1 MSNTPIAYMY
11 DQAGYYSGSCY
22 VNQDKQGKWAIP
34 ADTTLEVPT
43 FKGGYWSKFNGK
55 KWELEKIPASCA
67 ECIEQE
73 FTCISNSPDRHN
85 QEKKA
90 VIESLVNADSE
101 HYKTVV
107 NDSFVMSVEEI
118 PEPTPEEQ
126 QQKEDEEKQQTL
138 DRAIDALIKEMAKA
152 DLIGDEAWKAE
163 LREQYKALMETEDE
177 E

>member
-1 MSNTPIAYMY
+1 MANTKTVYRF
-11 DQAGYYSGSCY
+11 DSAGYYIGTSLAQYINDELLLPSDCTETKP
-22 VNQDKQGKWAIP
+22 NLKND
-34 ADTTLEVPT
+34 
-43 FKGGYWSKFNGK
+43 YWSKWNGS
-55 KWELEKIPASCA
+55 KWTNEKIPTSCT

-73 FTCISNSPDRHN
+73 FTCISNSPDRHE

-90 VIESLVNADSE
+90 VMESLVNADSE

-118 PEPTPEEQ
+118 PEPTEEEK

-138 DRAIDALIKEMAKA
+138 DRAIDELIKEMAQA
-152 DLIGDEAWKAE
+152 DLMGDEDWKAE
-163 LREQYKALMETEDE
+163 LRDQYQALINGDE

>member
-1 MSNTPIAYMY
+1 MSTTHIAYMY
-11 DQAGYYSGSCY
+11 DHEGYYSGSCY

-55 KWELEKIPASCA
+55 KWELEKIPVSCA

-73 FTCISNSPDRHN
+73 FTCISNSPDRHE

-101 HYKTVV
+101 NYKTVV

-118 PEPTPEEQ
+118 PEPTEEEK
-126 QQKEDEEKQQTL
+126 QQKEDEEKDQALEQAIDELGKEMLKAQMCENKEWIAEIKAQYQTL
-138 DRAIDALIKEMAKA
+138 MN
-152 DLIGDEAWKAE
+152 G
-163 LREQYKALMETEDE
+163 E
-177 E
+177 EE

>member
-1 MSNTPIAYMY
+1 MSNTHIAYMY
-11 DQAGYYSGSCY
+11 DHAGYYSGSCY
-22 VNQDKQGKWAIP
+22 VNQDKQDKWAIP

-43 FKGGYWSKFNGK
+43 FKGGFWSKFNGK
-55 KWELEKIPASCA
+55 KWELEKIPTSCA

-73 FTCISNSPDRHN
+73 FTCISNSPNRHE

-101 HYKTVV
+101 NYKTVV

-118 PEPTPEEQ
+118 PEPTEEEK
-126 QQKEDEEKQQTL
+126 QQKEDEEKDQALEQAIEELGKEMLKAQMCENKEWIAEIKAQYQTL
-138 DRAIDALIKEMAKA
+138 MN
-152 DLIGDEAWKAE
+152 G
-163 LREQYKALMETEDE
+163 E

>member
-1 MSNTPIAYMY
+1 MSNTHIAYMY
-11 DQAGYYSGSCY
+11 DHEGYYSGSCY

-34 ADTTLEVPT
+34 ADTTLEVPI
-43 FKGGYWSKFNGK
+43 FKGGFWSKFNGK
-55 KWELEKIPASCA
+55 KWELEKIPTSCA

-73 FTCISNSPDRHN
+73 FTCISNSPDRHE

-101 HYKTVV
+101 NYKTVV

-118 PEPTPEEQ
+118 PEPTEEEK

-138 DRAIDALIKEMAKA
+138 DRAIDELIKEMAQA
-152 DLIGDEAWKAE
+152 DLMGDEDWKTE
-163 LREQYKALMETEDE
+163 LREQYQALMNGE
-177 E
+177 EE

>member
-1 MSNTPIAYMY
+1 MSNTQTVYRY
-11 DQAGYYSGSCY
+11 DAKGYYIGTSLAQFLNNELLLPSDCT
-22 VNQDKQGKWAIP
+22 KEK
-34 ADTTLEVPT
+34 PT
-43 FKGGYWSKFNGK
+43 FKGVYWSKFNGK

-90 VIESLVNADSE
+90 VMESLVNADSE

-107 NDSFVMSVEEI
+107 NDSFVMSIEEI
-118 PEPTPEEQ
+118 PEPTEEEK

-138 DRAIDALIKEMAKA
+138 DRAIDELIKEMAQA
-152 DLIGDEAWKAE
+152 DLMGDEDWKAE
-163 LREQYKALMETEDE
+163 LRDQYQALINGDE

>member
-1 MSNTPIAYMY
+1 MSTTHIAYMY

-107 NDSFVMSVEEI
+107 SDSFVMSVEEI
-118 PEPTPEEQ
+118 PEPTEEEK
-126 QQKEDEEKQQTL
+126 QQKEDEEKDQALEQAIDELGKEMLKAQMCENKEWIAEIKAQYQTL
-138 DRAIDALIKEMAKA
+138 MN
-152 DLIGDEAWKAE
+152 GDEE
-163 LREQYKALMETEDE
+163 
-177 E
+177 

>member
-1 MSNTPIAYMY
+1 MSNTHIAYMY

-55 KWELEKIPASCA
+55 KWELEKIPVSCA

-73 FTCISNSPDRHN
+73 FTCISNSPDRHE

-101 HYKTVV
+101 NYKTVV

-118 PEPTPEEQ
+118 PEPTEEEK
-126 QQKEDEEKQQTL
+126 QQKEDEKKDQALEQAIDELGKEMLKAQMCENKEWIAEIKAQYQTL
-138 DRAIDALIKEMAKA
+138 MN
-152 DLIGDEAWKAE
+152 G
-163 LREQYKALMETEDE
+163 E
-177 E
+177 EE

>member
-1 MSNTPIAYMY
+1 MSNTQTVYRY
-11 DQAGYYSGSCY
+11 DAKGYYIGTSLAQLLNNELLLPSDCT
-22 VNQDKQGKWAIP
+22 KEK
-34 ADTTLEVPT
+34 PT
-43 FKGGYWSKFNGK
+43 VMDGYWSKWDGS
-55 KWELEKIPASCA
+55 KWTNEKIPTSCA

-73 FTCISNSPDRHN
+73 FTCISNSPNRHN

-118 PEPTPEEQ
+118 PEPTEEEK

-138 DRAIDALIKEMAKA
+138 NRAIDELIKEMSQA
-152 DLIGDEAWKAE
+152 DLMGDEDWKAE
-163 LREQYKALMETEDE
+163 LREQYQALINGE
-177 E
+177 EE

>member
-1 MSNTPIAYMY
+1 MSNTQTVYRY
-11 DQAGYYSGSCY
+11 DAKGYYIGTSLAQFLNNELLLPSDCT
-22 VNQDKQGKWAIP
+22 KEK
-34 ADTTLEVPT
+34 PT

-118 PEPTPEEQ
+118 PEPTEEEK

-138 DRAIDALIKEMAKA
+138 DRAIDELIKEMAQA
-152 DLIGDEAWKAE
+152 DLMGDEDWKAE
-163 LREQYKALMETEDE
+163 LRDQYQALINGDE

>member
-1 MSNTPIAYMY
+1 MSNTQTVYRY
-11 DQAGYYSGSCY
+11 DAKGYYIGTSLAQFLNNELLLPSDCT
-22 VNQDKQGKWAIP
+22 KEK
-34 ADTTLEVPT
+34 PT

-73 FTCISNSPDRHN
+73 FTCISNSPDRHE

-101 HYKTVV
+101 NYKTVV
-107 NDSFVMSVEEI
+107 SDDFVMLIEEI
-118 PEPTPEEQ
+118 PEPTEEEK

-138 DRAIDALIKEMAKA
+138 DRANDELIKEMAQA
-152 DLIGDEAWKAE
+152 DLMGDEDWKAE
-163 LREQYKALMETEDE
+163 LRDQYQALINGDE

>member
-1 MSNTPIAYMY
+1 MSNTHIAYMY
-11 DQAGYYSGSCY
+11 DHEGYYSGSCY

-34 ADTTLEVPT
+34 ADTTLEVPI
-43 FKGGYWSKFNGK
+43 FKGGFWSKFNGK
-55 KWELEKIPASCA
+55 KWELEKIPVSCA

-73 FTCISNSPDRHN
+73 FTCISNSPDRHE

-101 HYKTVV
+101 NYKTVV

-118 PEPTPEEQ
+118 PEPTEEEK
-126 QQKEDEEKQQTL
+126 QQKEDEEKDQALEQAIDELGKEMLKAQMCENKEWIAEIKAQYQTL
-138 DRAIDALIKEMAKA
+138 MN
-152 DLIGDEAWKAE
+152 G
-163 LREQYKALMETEDE
+163 E

>member
-1 MSNTPIAYMY
+1 MSNTHIAYMY
-11 DQAGYYSGSCY
+11 DQAGYYLGSCY

-43 FKGGYWSKFNGK
+43 FKGGFWSKFNGK
-55 KWELEKIPASCA
+55 KWELEKIPTSCA

-73 FTCISNSPDRHN
+73 FTCISNSPDRHE

-101 HYKTVV
+101 NYKTVV

-118 PEPTPEEQ
+118 PEPTE
-126 QQKEDEEKQQTL
+126 EEKQQTL
-138 DRAIDALIKEMAKA
+138 DRAIDELIKEMAQA
-152 DLIGDEAWKAE
+152 DLMGDEDWKAE
-163 LREQYKALMETEDE
+163 LRDQYQALINGDE

>member
-1 MSNTPIAYMY
+1 MSNTHIAYMY
-11 DQAGYYSGSCY
+11 DYKGYYSGSCY

-43 FKGGYWSKFNGK
+43 FKGGFWSKFNGK

-73 FTCISNSPDRHN
+73 FTCISNSPDRHE

-90 VIESLVNADSE
+90 VMESLVNADSE
-101 HYKTVV
+101 NYKTVV

-118 PEPTPEEQ
+118 PEPTEEEK
-126 QQKEDEEKQQTL
+126 QQKEDEEKDQALEQAIDELGKEMLKAQMCENKEWIAEIKAQYQTL
-138 DRAIDALIKEMAKA
+138 MN
-152 DLIGDEAWKAE
+152 GDEE
-163 LREQYKALMETEDE
+163 
-177 E
+177 

>member
-1 MSNTPIAYMY
+1 MSNTHIAYMY
-11 DQAGYYSGSCY
+11 DYEGYYSGSCY

-34 ADTTLEVPT
+34 ADTTLEVPI
-43 FKGGYWSKFNGK
+43 FKGGFWSKFNGK
-55 KWELEKIPASCA
+55 KWELEKIPTSCA

-73 FTCISNSPDRHN
+73 FTCISNSPDRHE

-118 PEPTPEEQ
+118 PEPTEEEK
-126 QQKEDEEKQQTL
+126 QQKEDEEKDQALEQAIDELGKEMLKAQMCENKEWIAEIKAQYQTL
-138 DRAIDALIKEMAKA
+138 MN
-152 DLIGDEAWKAE
+152 G
-163 LREQYKALMETEDE
+163 E

>member
-1 MSNTPIAYMY
+1 MSNTKTVYRF
-11 DQAGYYSGSCY
+11 DSAGYYLGTSLAQFVGDSLLLPHDCTETKP
-22 VNQDKQGKWAIP
+22 NLKD
-34 ADTTLEVPT
+34 DC
-43 FKGGYWSKFNGK
+43 WSKWNGT
-55 KWELEKIPASCA
+55 KWNNEKIPVSCA

-118 PEPTPEEQ
+118 PEPTEEEK

-138 DRAIDALIKEMAKA
+138 DRAIDELIKEMAQA
-152 DLIGDEAWKAE
+152 DLMGDEDWKAE
-163 LREQYKALMETEDE
+163 LRDQYQALINGDE

>member
-1 MSNTPIAYMY
+1 MSNTHIAYMY

-34 ADTTLEVPT
+34 ADTTLEVPI

-55 KWELEKIPASCA
+55 KWELEKIPVSCA
-67 ECIEQE
+67 ECIEQG
-73 FTCISNSPDRHN
+73 FSCISNSPDRHE

-101 HYKTVV
+101 NYKTVV

-118 PEPTPEEQ
+118 PEPTEEEK
-126 QQKEDEEKQQTL
+126 QQKEDEEKDQALEQ
-138 DRAIDALIKEMAKA
+138 AIDELGKEMLKA
-152 DLIGDEAWKAE
+152 QMCENKEWIAEIKA
-163 LREQYKALMETEDE
+163 QYQILMNGE

>member
-1 MSNTPIAYMY
+1 MSNTHIAYMY

-118 PEPTPEEQ
+118 PEPTEEKK
-126 QQKEDEEKQQTL
+126 QQKEDEEKDQALEQAIDELGKEMLKAQMCENEEWIAEIKAQYQTL
-138 DRAIDALIKEMAKA
+138 MN
-152 DLIGDEAWKAE
+152 G
-163 LREQYKALMETEDE
+163 E
-177 E
+177 EE

>member
-1 MSNTPIAYMY
+1 MSNTHIAYMY
-11 DQAGYYSGSCY
+11 DQAGYYLGSCY

-43 FKGGYWSKFNGK
+43 FKGGFWSKFNGK
-55 KWELEKIPASCA
+55 KWELEKIPTSCA

-73 FTCISNSPDRHN
+73 FTCISNSPDRHE

-101 HYKTVV
+101 NYKTVV

-118 PEPTPEEQ
+118 PEPTEEEK
-126 QQKEDEEKQQTL
+126 QQKEDEEKDQALEQ
-138 DRAIDALIKEMAKA
+138 AIDELGKEMLKA
-152 DLIGDEAWKAE
+152 QMCENKEWIAEIKA
-163 LREQYKALMETEDE
+163 QYQILMNGE

>member
-1 MSNTPIAYMY
+1 MSNTHLAYMY
-11 DQAGYYSGSCY
+11 DHAGYYSGSCY

-55 KWELEKIPASCA
+55 KWELEKIPTSCA
-67 ECIEQE
+67 ECIEQG
-73 FTCISNSPDRHN
+73 FSCISNSPDRHE

-101 HYKTVV
+101 NYKTVV

-118 PEPTPEEQ
+118 PEPTEEEK
-126 QQKEDEEKQQTL
+126 QQKEDEEKDQALEQ
-138 DRAIDALIKEMAKA
+138 AIDELGKEMLKA
-152 DLIGDEAWKAE
+152 QMCENKEWIAEIKA
-163 LREQYKALMETEDE
+163 QYQILMNGE